1 MPKVTP
7 TGDAFTF
14 SVTSADDKD
23 NYTVD
28 VLAND
33 GQMAC
38 TCTDWQC
45 RCSPRCRNGGLLKP
59 YGHPDRSICKHIDAT
74 LKDMGLK
81 QLIDINGGAMTAAF
95 TEKELRKIT
104 LFFGQVV
111 AAKANGKERTE
122 MFEDQ
127 I

>member
-45 RCSPRCRNGGLLKP
+45 RCSPRCRSGGLLKP
-59 YGHPDRSICKHIDAT
+59 YGHPDRSICKHIQAV
-74 LKDMGLK
+74 LVYL
-81 QLIDINGGAMTAAF
+81 
-95 TEKELRKIT
+95 
-104 LFFGQVV
+104 GQSV

-127 I
+127 L